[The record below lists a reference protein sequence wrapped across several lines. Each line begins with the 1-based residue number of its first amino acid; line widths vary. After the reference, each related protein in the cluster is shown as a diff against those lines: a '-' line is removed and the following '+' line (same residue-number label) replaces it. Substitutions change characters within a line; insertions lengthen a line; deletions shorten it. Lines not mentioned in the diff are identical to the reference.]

1 MGLTDGMQPKRRIRW
16 ELAVAL
22 SAAASLLAGC
32 GSTAAS
38 SGGSGGGGR
47 GGRGGGGGP
56 VPVVVGRVVQKDVPV
71 DLASIGNVEA
81 FSTISV
87 RAQITGTLQDVR
99 FREGDFVKAGQLLFT
114 IDPRPYKAALD
125 QAEANLAR
133 DKALLVQAQAQLEK
147 DVASEQYNAAEAQR
161 LASLHERGLIPRDQT
176 EQGRAAASASAALV
190 NADKAAI
197 DGAKATEVAQEAAVE
212 SARLQ
217 LAYCQILSPI
227 DGHTGNL
234 SVKTGNLVT
243 ANATELITITQVT
256 PVYVTFSVPAVHLDE
271 IKTHAGNGSLAVSA
285 TPQTS
290 GAVTATGKLTFID
303 NTVDPSTDTI
313 KLKATF
319 PNTNRALWPGQFAR
333 VSVRV
338 STLSNATVAPS
349 EAVQTGQDGQFVF
362 LVKNDQTVEQRPIT
376 TGQTA
381 DQDVVITSGL
391 RPGDQVVT
399 QGQLRLEP
407 GSRITRADPRTG
419 EASVGGGRG
428 GRGGKGGGGRRGG
441 GGTGDTAAPSGQSS
455 DGRRGR

>member
-1 MGLTDGMQPKRRIRW
+1 MGSTDRMQAKW
-16 ELAVAL
+16 LKCFELAAAT
-22 SAAASLLAGC
+22 SAAACLVSGC

-38 SGGSGGGGR
+38 TGGSGGGR
-47 GGRGGGGGP
+47 GGRGGSGGGL

-99 FREGDFVKAGQLLFT
+99 FREGDFVKSGQLLFT

-125 QAEANLAR
+125 QAEANLTR
-133 DKALLVQAQAQLEK
+133 DKALRVQAEAQLQK
-147 DVASEQYNAAEAQR
+147 DIANDQYNAAEAKR
-161 LASLHERGLIPRDQT
+161 LASLHERGLIPRDQS
-176 EQGRAAASASAALV
+176 EQGIASASASAALV

-197 DGAKATEVAQEAAVE
+197 DGAKATQVAQEAAVE

-217 LAYCQILSPI
+217 LAYCNITSPI

-234 SVKTGNLVT
+234 MVKAGNLVT

-256 PVYVTFSVPAVHLDE
+256 PVYVTFTLPAVHLDE
-271 IKTHAGNGSLAVSA
+271 IKTHSLDGSLAVTA

-290 GAVTATGKLTFID
+290 GATTALGKLTFID
-303 NTVDPSTDTI
+303 NSVDPSTDTI

-319 PNTNRALWPGQFAR
+319 ANSDRALWPGQFAR
-333 VSVRV
+333 VSLRV

-362 LVKNDQTVEQRPIT
+362 LVKSDQTVEQRPIK

-391 RPGDQVVT
+391 NPGDQVVT
-399 QGQLRLEP
+399 EGQLRLEP
-407 GSRITRADPRTG
+407 GSRITRADPKTG
-419 EASVGGGRG
+419 EASPGGGRG
-428 GRGGKGGGGRRGG
+428 GRGGGKGGGRRA
-441 GGTGDTAAPSGQSS
+441 GGTKDAGGPSGQNP
-455 DGRRGR
+455 DGRRGQ